1 MIWSPPRRWSSSRQQ
16 FYKQFNKPTL
26 TISHCPCK
34 IKLDAFYFIFCI
46 FYMAA
51 RASAQEPFLT
61 YENNHNSDKTIV
73 SITPLSGPSI
83 VNAISTIVGDTDTRQ
98 PHIRYKPYVK
108 CGTSLA

>member
-1 MIWSPPRRWSSSRQQ
+1 MPLQ
-16 FYKQFNKPTL
+16 NKVRHL
-26 TISHCPCK
+26 
-34 IKLDAFYFIFCI
+34 YFISCM
-46 FYMAA
+46 FYVAA
-51 RASAQEPFLT
+51 RAFAQEPFLT

-98 PHIRYKPYVK
+98 PHIRYKPYVR